1 MKKTKQILIR
11 LSEED
16 LIKINELCI
25 AENSTI
31 SGVIRELINFRH
43 GYLKKNKKINIK
55 EKVSPDVE
63 NNNLD
68 PELIAEFRR
77 LMS

>member
-16 LIKINELCI
+16 FIKINELCI
-25 AENSTI
+25 VENSTI
-31 SGVIRELINFRH
+31 SSVIRELINFRH

-55 EKVSPDVE
+55 EKSSPDVE
-63 NNNLD
+63 NNKLD